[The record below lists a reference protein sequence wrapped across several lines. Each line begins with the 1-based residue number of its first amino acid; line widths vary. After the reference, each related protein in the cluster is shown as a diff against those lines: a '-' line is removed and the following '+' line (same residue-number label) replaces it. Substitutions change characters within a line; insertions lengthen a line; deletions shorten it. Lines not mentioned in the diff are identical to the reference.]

1 VTSRV
6 VIATIRGGEFLPAA
20 GDGTVV
26 PWWSFTKTILA
37 ATALRLVQDGAL
49 TLDGRLDGAPY
60 SVRQL
65 LQHTAGFGDYGGSEA
80 YHAAVAR
87 GDEPW
92 PVAELLRR
100 CDGDALQY
108 RPGEGWRYSNIGYL
122 KIRELIE
129 RVTGAP
135 IEVAL
140 AEAVFGRL
148 GVPDARLAK
157 TPADLD
163 GVVMGEAARYDPG
176 WVYHGLVAGALRDAA
191 RLLDR
196 LMDGALIEPALVAE
210 MRRSCL
216 VGKAI
221 QGRPFG
227 APGYGLGL
235 MTDMAS
241 AEGCAGHTGSGP
253 GTVIAVYHR
262 KADCGPI
269 VIAAFAKS
277 DDPADVEQIAMGTT
291 LSPRS
296 PCPCK

>member
-1 VTSRV
+1 MTSRV
-6 VIATIRGGEFLPAA
+6 VTATRRGGEFLPAA

-37 ATALRLVQDGAL
+37 VVALRLVQDGAL

-60 SVRQL
+60 SLRQL

-87 GDEPW
+87 GDDPW
-92 PVAELLRR
+92 PVAELLQR

-122 KIRELIE
+122 KIRKLIE
-129 RVTGAP
+129 RATGAP

-148 GVPDARLAK
+148 GIPDVRLAK
-157 TPADLD
+157 TRADLD
-163 GVVMGEAARYDPG
+163 GVEMGAAGRYHPG
-176 WVYHGLVAGALRDAA
+176 WVYHGLVAGPLRDAA

-196 LMDGALIEPALVAE
+196 LMDGALIAPALVAE
-210 MRRSCL
+210 MRHSCA
-216 VGKAI
+216 VGEAI
-221 QGRPFG
+221 AGRPFG

-241 AEGCAGHTGSGP
+241 AERCAGHTGSGP

-262 KADCGPI
+262 KADGCPT

-277 DDPADVEQIAMGTT
+277 DDAASVEHAAMGTF
-291 LSPRS
+291 P
-296 PCPCK
+296 